1 MKRWWFGL
9 LVFAAV
15 LVLGWRQPS
24 LSQLVGPQ
32 GVNQQVNQFVDQ
44 LVGLFQPAVAPVSD
58 PASAPRS
65 DPARSPVQQVDLA
78 VEAERLL
85 SDLEAL
91 TVERYSSQARQQARD
106 YIRQQLEAAGWT
118 VQEQPFE
125 NGINL
130 YAERLGSDVA
140 ADTVVLGAHFD
151 TVEGSPGADDN
162 ATAIA
167 TLLEAARLFKGASPR
182 TLQLAFF
189 DLEEQGLLGS
199 KVFVKQLAQ
208 PDRLRGAVILDM
220 LGYRCTEP
228 GCQNYPPLPIQPPT
242 DRGDFLAAL
251 GDQGHPELLASFTH
265 PAFGQLMP
273 TDKTQPA
280 ASVGLPQ
287 VLTLA
292 IPTFGG
298 FAPDVVRSD
307 HAPFWKAGLGAVLIT
322 DTANFRNPHY
332 HQPSDTIATID
343 REFFVGAAQ
352 TVVNAVATLLQN

>member
-1 MKRWWFGL
+1 MKKGWWIGL
-9 LVFAAV
+9 LAV
-15 LVLGWRQPS
+15 TVALLIGWRQPS
-24 LSQLVGPQ
+24 VP
-32 GVNQQVNQFVDQ
+32 Q
-44 LVGLFQPAVAPVSD
+44 LVGLFQPAPAPVAAPVTTPD
-58 PASAPRS
+58 PST
-65 DPARSPVQQVDLA
+65 PARSPISQAVSQMNLA

-85 SDLEAL
+85 RDLEAL
-91 TVERYSSQARQQARD
+91 AFERSSPASRQQARD

-118 VQEQPFE
+118 VQDQPFE
-125 NGINL
+125 NGVNL
-130 YAERLGSDVA
+130 YAERLGSDA
-140 ADTVVLGAHFD
+140 AAGTVVLGAHFD

-162 ATAIA
+162 ATAVA
-167 TLLEAARLFKGASPR
+167 TLLEAARLLAAPSPR
-182 TLQLAFF
+182 SLQLAFF

-208 PDRLRGAVILDM
+208 PRQLRGAVILDM
-220 LGYRCTEP
+220 VGYRCDEP
-228 GCQNYPPLPIQPPT
+228 GCQSYPPLPIQPPT

-251 GDQGHPELLASFTH
+251 GDQGHPELLASFTQ
-265 PAFGQLMP
+265 PAVNQLPLMQ
-273 TDKTQPA
+273 TSKAQPA
-280 ASVGLPQ
+280 ALVELPQ
-287 VLTLA
+287 VLTLS

-332 HQPSDTIATID
+332 HQPSDKLDTIN